1 MDAVIETHVTPELK
15 LQAEAIYSAAGISLD
30 EVVKR
35 LLQRSVD
42 DGSIPYGL
50 FGPNAE
56 TREAIQEL
64 KEGKGKSFSSVA
76 ELMADLHA
84 DD

>member
-1 MDAVIETHVTPELK
+1 MDAIIETHVNSELK
-15 LQAEAIYSAAGISLD
+15 LRAEAIYSAAGVSLD
-30 EVVKR
+30 ELVQR
-35 LLQRSVD
+35 ILQRSVD
-42 DGSIPYGL
+42 DGSVPYGL

-76 ELMADLHA
+76 ELMEDLYA
-84 DD
+84 ND

>member
-1 MDAVIETHVTPELK
+1 MDAVIETHVSSELK
-15 LQAEAIYSAAGISLD
+15 LRAEAIYSAAGVSLD
-30 EVVKR
+30 EVVLR

-42 DGSIPYGL
+42 DGSVPYGL

-56 TREAIQEL
+56 TREAMQEL
-64 KEGKGKSFSSVA
+64 KDGKGKSFSSVA
-76 ELMADLHA
+76 ELMADLNA

>member
-1 MDAVIETHVTPELK
+1 MDAVIETHVSSDLK
-15 LQAEAIYSAAGISLD
+15 LRAEAIYSAAGVSLD
-30 EVVKR
+30 EVVQR

-42 DGSIPYGL
+42 DGSVPYGL
-50 FGPNAE
+50 FGPNPE
-56 TREAIQEL
+56 TREAMQEL

-76 ELMADLHA
+76 ELMADLNA

>member
-1 MDAVIETHVTPELK
+1 MDAIIETHVSSDLK
-15 LQAEAIYSAAGISLD
+15 LRAEEIYSAAGVSLD
-30 EVVKR
+30 EVVQR

-42 DGSIPYGL
+42 DGSVPYGL

-56 TREAIQEL
+56 TREAMQEL

-76 ELMADLHA
+76 ELMAELNA

>member
-1 MDAVIETHVTPELK
+1 MDAVIETHVSSDLK
-15 LQAEAIYSAAGISLD
+15 LRAEAIYSAAGVSLD
-30 EVVKR
+30 EVVQR
-35 LLQRSVD
+35 LLQRSVE
-42 DGSIPYGL
+42 DGSVPYGL

-64 KEGKGKSFSSVA
+64 KEGKGKSFTSVA
-76 ELMADLHA
+76 ELMADLNA